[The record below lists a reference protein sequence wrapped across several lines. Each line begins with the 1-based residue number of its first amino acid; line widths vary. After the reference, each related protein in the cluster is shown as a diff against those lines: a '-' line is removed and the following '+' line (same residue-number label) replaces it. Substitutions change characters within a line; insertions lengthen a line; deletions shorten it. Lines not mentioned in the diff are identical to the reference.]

1 VSAPATATGLAG
13 YPFVPR
19 TAEVGGHRMSYVDE
33 GDRDAPPVLLVHGNP
48 TWSFYY
54 RSLLRSLPARGRRVI
69 APDHIGMGL
78 SDKPSLQEHP
88 HTLAR
93 RVADLTAFVDGLD
106 LTGPV
111 SLVVHDWGGPIGLA
125 WAAEH
130 PDRVADV
137 VVMNTGAFP
146 LPADHGLPWMLR
158 AARLPGVSDV
168 LVRRLGAFSLGAL
181 VLGTG
186 RAWLPAEARRGLLA
200 PYDRPEHRVAVHAF
214 VRDIPLGP
222 ADPAHPVLVR
232 LEERLPLLDARPI
245 QVHWGMKDP
254 VFDADILARVEQR
267 LPRAEVFRYPDAGHY
282 VLEDEPDT
290 IGARVGAFLDRR

>member
-1 VSAPATATGLAG
+1 MSTATALAG
-13 YPFVPR
+13 YPFTPHRV
-19 TAEVGGHRMSYVDE
+19 EVGGHRMSYVDE
-33 GDRDAPPVLLVHGNP
+33 GDPTAPPVLLVHGNP

-54 RSLLRSLPARGRRVI
+54 RSLLQALPARGRRVI

-78 SDKPSLQEHP
+78 SDKPTPEDYP

-93 RVADLTAFVDGLD
+93 RVADLTAFVDGLE
-106 LTGPV
+106 LTEPV

-130 PDRVADV
+130 LDRVRDV

-146 LPADHGLPWMLR
+146 LPADHGLPWMLQ
-158 AARLPGVSDV
+158 AARLPVVGDV

-186 RAWLPAEARRGLLA
+186 RAWLPPEARRGLLA
-200 PYDRPEHRVAVHAF
+200 PYDRPEHRVAVQAF

-222 ADPAHPVLVR
+222 DDPAHPVLVR
-232 LEERLPLLDARPI
+232 LAARLPDLDARPV

-254 VFDADILARVEQR
+254 VFDADILAHVEHH
-267 LPRAEVFRYPDAGHY
+267 LPHAEVHRYPDAGHY
-282 VLEDEPDT
+282 VLEDATPAIVE
-290 IGARVGAFLDRR
+290 RVGAFLDRR

>member
-1 VSAPATATGLAG
+1 MSATATTAGLAG

-19 TAEVGGHRMSYVDE
+19 GVDIGGHRMSYVDE

-48 TWSFYY
+48 TWSFYW
-54 RSLLRSLPARGRRVI
+54 RTLLRSLPARGRRVL

-78 SDKPSLQEHP
+78 SDTPSRRDYP

-106 LTGPV
+106 LAEPL

-130 PDRVADV
+130 LDRVADI

-158 AARLPGVSDV
+158 AARLPVVSDV
-168 LVRRLGAFSLGAL
+168 LVRRLNAFSAGAL

-186 RAWLPAEARRGLLA
+186 QAWLPAEARRGLLA

-214 VRDIPLGP
+214 VQDIPLGP
-222 ADPAHPVLVR
+222 DDPAHPVLAR
-232 LEERLPLLDARPI
+232 LEERLPLLDARPV

-254 VFDADILARVEQR
+254 VFDADILARVER
-267 LPRAEVFRYPDAGHY
+267 GLPHAEVFRYPDAGHY
-282 VLEDEPDT
+282 VLEDEAEA
-290 IGARVGAFLDRR
+290 IGARVDAFLDRR